1 MGSSGLARIQKA
13 MAQLQKFEI
22 FWAAGH
28 AKNSMTGD
36 KTNLSIAIYFIPE
49 KSNVLMTKREQKPPP
64 KTNQPSPPTKT
75 HLIAIG
81 GRLSHGLILFQK
93 PLKAPDW
100 SLIFWLY
107 LV

>member
-1 MGSSGLARIQKA
+1 
-13 MAQLQKFEI
+13 
-22 FWAAGH
+22 
-28 AKNSMTGD
+28 MTGD

-81 GRLSHGLILFQK
+81 G
-93 PLKAPDW
+93 KAFSW
-100 SLIFWLY
+100 SDTLPEAAQGS
-107 LV
+107 